1 LRSYPYFEGQSRAG
15 RHFRKVQDVRY
26 AELLEGYW
34 LSENP
39 VEIAFTAEG
48 ALSLID
54 QDNYHEREDASRFE
68 E

>member
-1 LRSYPYFEGQSRAG
+1 MQGATPE
-15 RHFRKVQDVRY
+15 
-26 AELLEGYW
+26 YW

-48 ALSLID
+48 ALPLID
-54 QDNYHEREDASRFE
+54 RGNYHEREDASRCE